1 MWKTNIK
8 VVLLSLVV
16 IGFYTT
22 IAQIIP
28 QLQSAV
34 PEALELGGDVTP
46 EALATAGEGVFTG
59 VGGCTVCHGPGTR
72 APNLRAGHAGDGP
85 IGSRCGGRKSD
96 LDCKAYLYES
106 LAEPGA
112 YLVEGFTNIMPAATR
127 QLGEQEIWA
136 VIAYLQ
142 SQGGEITVT
151 ASDIQV
157 GDGAGS
163 TTAAAAPAGGG
174 GAASFSDVMDP
185 MQLLTVNACIGCH
198 GINGAAVPIG
208 PSFDGLGSR
217 HTADYIRRGILDPNA
232 DIAEGFDQFAGMMP
246 ATFGSSLSAAQL
258 EAIVQFL
265 VARK

>member
-8 VVLLSLVV
+8 VVLLSLFV

-34 PEALELGGDVTP
+34 PEALELGSDVTP
-46 EALATAGEGVFTG
+46 EALAAAGEGVFTG
-59 VGGCTVCHGPGTR
+59 VGGCTVCHGLGTR
-72 APNLRAGHAGDGP
+72 APNLRTGHAGEGT

-106 LAEPGA
+106 LTDPGA
-112 YLVEGFTNIMPAATR
+112 YLVEGFTNIMPDATR

-151 ASDIQV
+151 ASDIQA

-163 TTAAAAPAGGG
+163 TTGAAPTGGG

-198 GINGAAVPIG
+198 GINGAAIPIG
-208 PSFDGLGSR
+208 PSFDGIGSR
-217 HTADYIRRGILDPNA
+217 LTAEQIRKGILDPNA
-232 DIAEGFDQFAGMMP
+232 EIAEGFDQFAGLMP